1 MNLPNRSLFLK
12 ILLWF
17 WGTIALTAFSMIVT
31 LILQPTGMSSQWHD
45 TLIDT
50 TKYAGATIVQEY
62 ERHGTQSA
70 SEYLLER
77 SRTTHLRACLLH
89 FDETT
94 ILGNGCLRFA
104 HVVHA
109 AVLKGKPEFNFKYGV
124 AEIAVPVQGA
134 TGERYIY
141 VTESPTSP
149 RSAGTTNVA
158 GVVVRCLVALLVPGL
173 ICYLLTRYLTAPILR
188 LREAS
193 QQLATGNLNA
203 RADERMS
210 LRRDELGSLVRD
222 FNVMAGRLEGL
233 VSGQRQLIYDISHE
247 LRSPLT
253 RLNVALDIGRER
265 KGNDQVFDQM
275 QQDLERMNQMIERLL
290 TLARLDVASASVPF
304 ETFNLTDLVANL
316 VHSAGFELHE
326 RPDNITMNSREIFWV
341 RGNAELLQSAI
352 ENVIRNA
359 IRYNNSDEPVQ
370 VVLERMESLVQITV
384 RDHGPGVPSESLQKI
399 FEPFYRVASDRD
411 RQTGG
416 AGLGLAI
423 TERAI
428 RMHGGKVYA
437 ENATPHGLAV
447 YILLPSSDQTS
458 ECPFPKY
465 EVSS

>member
-31 LILQPTGMSSQWHD
+31 LILEPGGVSSQWHD

-50 TKYAGATIVQEY
+50 TKYAGTIVVQEY
-62 ERHGTQSA
+62 ERHGAQEA
-70 SEYLLER
+70 SEYLHER
-77 SRTTHLRACLLH
+77 NRATHLQACVLH
-89 FDETT
+89 LDETT
-94 ILGNGCLRFA
+94 VLGNECERFA
-104 HVVHA
+104 RAAHA
-109 AVLKGKPEFNFKYGV
+109 VALSGKPQFNFKHGQATV
-124 AEIAVPVQGA
+124 AVLIQGA
-134 TGERYIY
+134 HDKQYIY
-141 VTESPTSP
+141 VTESPTGP
-149 RSAGTTNVA
+149 RFSVNTNVGA
-158 GVVVRCLVALLVPGL
+158 IALRYLVALFVPGL

-193 QQLATGNLNA
+193 QELAMGNLST
-203 RADERMS
+203 RADQRMS
-210 LRRDELGSLVRD
+210 LRRDELGSLVSD
-222 FNVMAGRLEGL
+222 FNVMAERLEGL
-233 VSGQRQLIYDISHE
+233 VHGQRQLIYDISHE

-290 TLARLDVASASVPF
+290 TLARLDVASASVPL
-304 ETFNLTDLVANL
+304 EALNLTDLVANI
-316 VHSAGFELHE
+316 VHSAGFELHK
-326 RPDNITMNSREIFWV
+326 RSDNITMNSHEAFWV

-370 VVLERMESLVQITV
+370 VALEGIESMVRITV
-384 RDHGPGVPSESLQKI
+384 RDHGPGVPSESLQRI

-437 ENATPHGLAV
+437 AHATPRGLVV
-447 YILLPSSDQTS
+447 YILLPLSDR
-458 ECPFPKY
+458 
-465 EVSS
+465 VSGSL